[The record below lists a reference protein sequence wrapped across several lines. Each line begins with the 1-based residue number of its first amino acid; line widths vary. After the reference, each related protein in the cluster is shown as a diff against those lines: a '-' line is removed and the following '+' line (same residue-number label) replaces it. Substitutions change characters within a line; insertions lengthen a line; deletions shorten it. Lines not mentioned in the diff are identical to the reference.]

1 MPETGMTSM
10 PYGVVVKKVDF
21 EFRQTCIWLLV
32 LPLLGNIVSSFWV
45 SVSLP
50 TK

>member
-21 EFRQTCIWLLV
+21 GFRQTCIWLLV